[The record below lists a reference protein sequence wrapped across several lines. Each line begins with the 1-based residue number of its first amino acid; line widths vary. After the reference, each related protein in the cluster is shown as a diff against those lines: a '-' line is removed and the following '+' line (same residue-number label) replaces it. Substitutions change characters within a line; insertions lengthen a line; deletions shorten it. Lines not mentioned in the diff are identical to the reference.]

1 MEQDGEMNNVR
12 LGIINTSDTLLDKK
26 QLFVTTLNCH
36 HAVLQAALVQQ
47 DVQGDTGGL
56 SRVQGAEVHFAD
68 DDADLEVFSD
78 LGTLWQLFH
87 CG

>member
-1 MEQDGEMNNVR
+1 MALVNP
-12 LGIINTSDTLLDKK
+12 SDTLLDKK
-26 QLFVTTLNCH
+26 QLFVTTHIYCH

-68 DDADLEVFSD
+68 DDADLCFLI
-78 LGTLWQLFH
+78 LGH
-87 CG
+87 CGNSFIVADFLILMSRPC

>member
-1 MEQDGEMNNVR
+1 MGLVNS
-12 LGIINTSDTLLDKK
+12 TDTLLDKK
-26 QLFVTTLNCH
+26 QLFVTTLNFH

-68 DDADLEVFSD
+68 DDADLCFLI
-78 LGTLWQLFH
+78 LGH
-87 CG
+87 CGNSFIVADFLILMSRPC